1 MTSIARQLTPP
12 ERPRVRDQGRVL
24 IVTDDPNVSFYASL
38 RTQAGLTVLHAE
50 GSAAAIVALRR
61 TRPHV
66 VVVDTTLKRVSADE
80 LSRMLARARDGV
92 PFILVGVE
100 NSTLLRRKE
109 AFDAGAFD
117 YFQMPTEMPLLLT
130 RIMHLV
136 SIRQSMERLRAEADK
151 DYLTGLAN
159 RRRFRNALGQEVER
173 WRRYRIPC
181 ALVLLDIDHLKK
193 INDAYG
199 HSAGDVV
206 IRHVAGALVQSSR
219 DNDTAARLG
228 GEEFALLL
236 AGADTAKAAAA
247 AERVRHAVSAAP
259 LANIGTVTISLGVS
273 VCPEHAD
280 TERALYGASDA
291 ALYEAKRAGRNR
303 TTIASPNFEPTAANK

>member
-1 MTSIARQLTPP
+1 MTSLARESASP

-24 IVTDDPNVSFYASL
+24 VVTDDPNAPFSTSL
-38 RTQAGLTVLHAE
+38 RSQAGLTVLHAE
-50 GSAAAIVALRR
+50 GSTAAIVALRR
-61 TRPHV
+61 TRPHL
-66 VVVDTTLKRVSADE
+66 VVVDTALKGVNAEE
-80 LSRMLARARDGV
+80 LSRMLARARDSV
-92 PFILVGVE
+92 PFILVGSGA
-100 NSTLLRRKE
+100 STLNRRKE

-117 YFQMPTEMPLLLT
+117 YFQMPAEIPLLLART
-130 RIMHLV
+130 MHLI

-173 WRRYRIPC
+173 WRRYRISC
-181 ALVLLDIDHLKK
+181 GLVLLDVDHLKK

-199 HSAGDVV
+199 HSAGDTV
-206 IRHVAGALVQSSR
+206 IRHVASALVQSSR

-236 AGADTAKAAAA
+236 AGVDTARAFAA
-247 AERVRHAVSAAP
+247 AERVRHAVSASP
-259 LANIGTVTISLGVS
+259 LINIGIVTISLGVS
-273 VCPEHAD
+273 TCPEHAE
-280 TERALYGASDA
+280 TERALYAASDA

-303 TTIASPNFEPTAANK
+303 TIVAAPNSEPSAEDK